1 MKKLTL
7 GFLALSLM
15 LLGGCIKKFDTSS
28 PIMKVNGRVI
38 TENMFQKVFKQST
51 NAMLQGRELDAKNP
65 QNKFL
70 LLINKNSTVNT
81 LILMELI
88 KYEADQRKLKITN
101 KDIDTAVKDIITKIG
116 GQEKF
121 ESILALSKLD
131 EDTFRDNVK
140 LDLLKQKLVE
150 NIVGN
155 NGASDEEVKKFY
167 EENKEAHFKHGEQVR
182 AAHIL
187 ISASEA
193 DLKDA
198 VKNEN
203 ATANLSE
210 DDLNKKVQEKLKEK
224 QAKAQDILQQ
234 AKKDPAKFEEL
245 AKKYSEDT
253 STASKGGDLGFF
265 PKEEMVPDFSKV
277 AFATKPGQISDV
289 VKTEFGYHIIKVIDR
304 KEAGATPLD
313 EVAVHIKK
321 YLESK
326 KKMDALR
333 TLIETSRQSASI
345 VYLNESYNP
354 DRIQKEL
361 KALQEMNKN
370 SAPAQQSTKPVA
382 EKPKEQD
389 KTE

>member
-38 TENMFQKVFKQST
+38 TENMFEKVFKHTT

-70 LLINKNSTVNT
+70 TLINKNSTVNT

-88 KYEADQRKLKITN
+88 KYEADQRKIKITD
-101 KDIDTAVKDIITKIG
+101 KDIDTATTDIINKIG
-116 GQEKF
+116 GKEKF

-131 EDTFRDNVK
+131 EATFRDNIR
-140 LDLLKQKLVE
+140 LDLMKQKLVE
-150 NIVGN
+150 SIVGN
-155 NGASDEEVKKFY
+155 SGASDEEVKKFY
-167 EENKEAHFKHGEQVR
+167 EENKEAHFKHAEQVR

-187 ISASEA
+187 IGASES
-193 DLKDA
+193 DIKEA

-203 ATANLSE
+203 AGANLSDTE
-210 DDLNKKVQEKLKEK
+210 LNKKVQEKLKEK
-224 QAKAQDILQQ
+224 QAKAQDIQQ
-234 AKKDPAKFEEL
+234 QVKKDPKKFEEL
-245 AKKYSEDT
+245 AKKFSEDT
-253 STASKGGDLGFF
+253 ATASKGGDLGFL
-265 PKEEMVPDFSKV
+265 PKEEMVPEFTNV
-277 AFATKPGQISDV
+277 AFATKPGQISNV
-289 VKTEFGYHIIKVIDR
+289 VKTEFGYHVIKVIDR
-304 KEAGATPLD
+304 KEAGATPLE
-313 EVAVHIKK
+313 EVGVHIKR

-326 KKMDALR
+326 KKMEALR

-354 DRIQKEL
+354 DRIQKQL
-361 KALQEMNKN
+361 KELQEMNKN
-370 SAPAQQSTKPVA
+370 SAPAQESQKPA
-382 EKPKEQD
+382 GESPKEQD
-389 KTE
+389 KT